1 MQGGVPVARLPLCCL
16 LLMFLPALWNAA
28 GTEVESCLHV
38 NTTLCVENCCA
49 LTNYTTL
56 LCCHLDSDFHLKEAV
71 AQIAPKNANIRSLY
85 VYNASYDTVDVSITK
100 IFNFDVLSITGGK
113 LKRISGEL
121 HNTTV
126 CLNFS
131 GNSISE
137 IDDNTFASLN
147 QVKIL
152 DLSRNNLSSLPKSL
166 MSIRNLTLD
175 ISGNFKLWCTDVKS
189 LLAPN
194 RSDPVDFRNPNDT
207 YCLANKTFHWFN
219 STDKYSLKALEESIK
234 AEQTCPPVCK
244 CDAARTMFIGREPS
258 FSVMADCSNSN
269 LTSLPPNLPQNTY
282 YLNVSNNN
290 ITSLAA
296 LSTDPTYEGIREL
309 DADNNFITSISELEG
324 TKFISNFHV
333 LSLQNNRIASVPT
346 YFLTDT
352 FSRNRN
358 MLSINLAGNKLSCE
372 CNTAQALKKWFLS
385 NKGHI
390 KDTDKVMCAN
400 LPISVVNLEIS
411 EICAANRVLT
421 DYIYYIIAGEVL
433 LLALL
438 ISKVSY
444 DYWVFRTVGHLPWP
458 ASKMPKLP
466 CDWLCEA

>member
-1 MQGGVPVARLPLCCL
+1 MPVARLPLCCL
-16 LLMFLPALWNAA
+16 LLMFLLVVWNTA
-28 GTEVESCLHV
+28 GTEVESCLQV
-38 NTTLCVENCCA
+38 NTTLCVENSCT
-49 LTNYTTL
+49 LTDNTTL
-56 LCCHLDSDFHLKEAV
+56 LCCHFDKDFDLKQDV
-71 AQIAPKNANIRSLY
+71 AAKIATKNANIRYLY
-85 VYNASYDTVDVSITK
+85 VYNASYDTLDVRWTIG
-100 IFNFDVLSITGGK
+100 FNFDTLSFTGGK
-113 LKRISGEL
+113 LNHIKGNLS
-121 HNTTV
+121 NTTE

-131 GNSISE
+131 GNSIST
-137 IDDNTFASLN
+137 IDDSVFASLN

-152 DLSRNNLSSLPKSL
+152 DLSRNNLSSLPESI
-166 MSIRNLTLD
+166 MSMRNLTLD
-175 ISGNFKLWCTDVKS
+175 ISGNFKLWCTDIKK
-189 LLAPN
+189 LLAQN

-219 STDKYSLKALEESIK
+219 STDKYSLKTVEESIK
-234 AEQTCPPVCK
+234 VELTCPQACK
-244 CDAARTMFIGREPS
+244 CDATRTLFIDEEPS
-258 FSVMADCSNSN
+258 FTVTADCSNSN
-269 LTSLPPNLPQNTY
+269 LTSLPANLPQNTQ

-296 LSTDPTYEGIREL
+296 LSIDPTYEGIREL

-324 TKFISNFHV
+324 TKFISNFRV
-333 LSLQNNRIASVPT
+333 LSLQNNRIATVPT

-352 FSRNRN
+352 FSRNRA
-358 MLSINLAGNKLSCE
+358 LLRINLAGNKLSCE

-385 NKGHI
+385 NKNHI
-390 KDTDKVMCAN
+390 KDIEKVLCAN
-400 LPISVVNLEIS
+400 LPIPVVNLEIS
-411 EICAANRVLT
+411 EICAAKRVLT